1 MNAYIFRQALK
12 ITAPIFFGYIAI
24 GIPFGLMI
32 VQAGYPWWMSLLMS
46 LTMYTGSG
54 QYFAVGLLASGAGL
68 SVMIVVQLLIG
79 IRHVFYGLSLI
90 GKYKNMGIYKPYLVF
105 AITDETFALV
115 SGLELPDNVNKG
127 AMYFAISLLD
137 QSYWVLG
144 SVIGA
149 VAFSVL
155 EKYNLAQYLNGV
167 DFALTALF
175 VVLTIEQIKQN
186 HDFVPAVIGILTTAV
201 TVVLYK
207 TGVFAASN
215 IIWVA
220 ICFGMGVMLLL
231 RGPSFFK
238 NYRIN
243 KNEGENK

>member
-1 MNAYIFRQALK
+1 
-12 ITAPIFFGYIAI
+12 
-24 GIPFGLMI
+24 
-32 VQAGYPWWMSLLMS
+32 
-46 LTMYTGSG
+46 
-54 QYFAVGLLASGAGL
+54 
-68 SVMIVVQLLIG
+68 
-79 IRHVFYGLSLI
+79 
-90 GKYKNMGIYKPYLVF
+90 MGIYKPYLVF

-215 IIWVA
+215 ISWVA

-231 RGPSFFK
+231 RGPAFFK